1 MNTDIIIVYI
11 ILLGAVAGFTM
22 EKMRNDFV
30 AIMILIA
37 LAWSGILSAEEAF
50 SGFSSN
56 AVIAVMGVMIIGYG
70 IENTGLIDNLAE
82 LIIKKAGKKENRIVA
97 IVTATT
103 GLISSFLQNIGAVA
117 LFLPAVKKLSSES
130 GIGPER
136 MIMPLG
142 FAGILGGTLTMVAS
156 GPLIVLN
163 DLLKDGGYEPFG
175 LFAVTPIGVGILG
188 TGILYFYFLAGKL
201 LPGNEKTQC
210 ELKEGSLCEIKDE
223 LLDIYNLPTE
233 LYEVDIPPGNT
244 LVGNTIEELG
254 IWKTYGIHI
263 LGLSDSGDITYVP
276 WRKTRF
282 NENQTLVIFGEKDKI
297 ENFFAAFKLEAK
309 RELRVFKQLEDRE
322 IAGFA
327 EIIMPPD
334 SSLSGKTIEEIALRK
349 NYKIEPIIYI
359 DPEGN
364 RLQFIE
370 REMWPGLKAIVFG
383 RWEALTSL
391 KESKDFVVI
400 SEVRKP
406 KETVRTDKK
415 KHALGI
421 LGISIVLIIFGFPL
435 PLCFFTG
442 AALMVVSKVISIE
455 ELYKAID
462 WKTVFLLAG
471 LIPMGI
477 AFEKSGAAALTAQ
490 VIIGVIGSWHLILII
505 GVIGIIAA
513 FFSLFMSNVAATVLL
528 VPLII
533 IMAENFALDPRG
545 LALLVAVSASN
556 SFIIPTHQVNAYIMG
571 PGNYKT
577 GDFLKVGSGLTSI
590 FLIVTTVM
598 VYCFYI

>member
-1 MNTDIIIVYI
+1 MDMDVIIVFI
-11 ILLGAVAGFTM
+11 ILIAAIAMFTID
-22 EKMRNDFV
+22 KIRNDFA
-30 AIMILIA
+30 AIIILIT
-37 LAWSGILSAEEAF
+37 LAWTGILSVEEAF

-56 AVIAVMGVMIIGYG
+56 AVIAIIGVMILGYG
-70 IENTGLIDNLAE
+70 IESTGVIDNVAE
-82 LIIKKAGKKENRIVA
+82 FIVNRAGTKENRIIAV
-97 IVTATT
+97 VTATT

-130 GIGPER
+130 GISPQR
-136 MIMPLG
+136 IIMPLG

-175 LFAVTPIGVGILG
+175 LFAVTPIGVGILVS
-188 TGILYFYFLAGKL
+188 GIVYLYFFAGKL
-201 LPGNEKTQC
+201 LPGGE
-210 ELKEGSLCEIKDE
+210 ESFDILKDE
-223 LLDIYNLPTE
+223 LLDIYNLPKE
-233 LYEVDIPPGNT
+233 LYEVDILGEST
-244 LVGNTIEELG
+244 LVGNTIEELD

-282 NENQTLVIFGEKDKI
+282 SVNQTIVIFGEKDNIKK
-297 ENFFAAFKLEAK
+297 FFNAFNLEPK
-309 RELRVFKQLEDRE
+309 KDLKVFKKLGDKRT
-322 IAGFA
+322 AGFA
-327 EIIMPPD
+327 EIIMPPE
-334 SSLSGKTIEEIALRK
+334 SRLSGKTIEEIAFRK
-349 NYKIEPIIYI
+349 NYNIEPIIYI
-359 DPEGN
+359 DPQGD
-364 RLQFIE
+364 RLKFIE
-370 REMWPGLKAIVFG
+370 SEIRPGLKAIVFG
-383 RWEALTSL
+383 PWEALANL

-406 KETVRTDKK
+406 EEDVKIGKK
-415 KHALGI
+415 KIALGI
-421 LGISIVLIIFGFPL
+421 LGFSILLIIFGFPL

-442 AALMVVSKVISIE
+442 AALMVLSKVLTIE

-471 LIPMGI
+471 LIPLGL
-477 AFEKSGAAALTAQ
+477 AFEKSGAAALTAE
-490 VIIGVIGSWHLILII
+490 VIIGVIGSWHVILII
-505 GVIGIIAA
+505 AIIGLIAA

-533 IMAENFALDPRG
+533 IMAENFGIDPRG

-556 SFIIPTHQVNAYIMG
+556 SFVIPTHQVNAYIMG

-577 GDFLKVGSGLTSI
+577 SDFLRVGSGLSII
-590 FLIVTTVM
+590 FLIVVTVI
-598 VYCFYI
+598 VYFFYI